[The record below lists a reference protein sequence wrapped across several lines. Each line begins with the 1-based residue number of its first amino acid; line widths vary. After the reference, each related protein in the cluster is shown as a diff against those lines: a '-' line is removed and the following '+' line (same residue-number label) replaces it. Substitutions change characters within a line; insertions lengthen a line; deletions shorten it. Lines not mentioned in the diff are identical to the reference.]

1 MKIAMGSDHAG
12 FELKEHL
19 AQKLRSEGYDII
31 DVGTHSTES
40 CDYPIFGEAAA
51 RKVATGE
58 ADRAIVICGTGQGI
72 GISANKVAGVRCAIV
87 SEAFSARLSRLH
99 NNANALALGARVIGT
114 DVAEDIVDTW
124 LHTEFL
130 GGRHA
135 RRVNEIME
143 IKPE

>member
-12 FELKEHL
+12 FELKKHL